1 MSKVRFIF
9 GIHNHQPVG
18 NFQSVFEEAFDR
30 SYYPFLQLLESYPK
44 IRTSIHFSGIL
55 LKWIEENRP
64 QGIDI
69 LRKLVES
76 GQLEVM
82 TGGFY
87 EPILPVIPDHDK
99 EGQIRKLTRYIEKVI
114 GDIPVGMWLA
124 ERVWEPHLPRIMKKA
139 GVKYTVLDDA
149 HFRYSGLTD
158 DQLHGYYLTEE
169 QGDTV
174 ALFPI
179 SRKLR
184 YTIPFRPVEETI
196 EYLREL
202 SGSGDNTLAIY
213 ADDGEKFGVWPGT
226 YKSCFTERWLE
237 RFFAALS
244 DSSDFIEMIHFREA
258 LSKMEPSGRVYLPTA
273 SYTEMNEWALPA
285 TAIMKYEEFVGK
297 LKQAGFDSE
306 YNVFVR
312 GGFWR
317 NFLAKYP
324 ETNNM
329 HKKMLAVSQ
338 KIVRA
343 KSGNPDLAPILG
355 EAEDYLWRGQC
366 NCPYWH
372 GVFGGLYLTHIRSAI
387 YQNLIM
393 AEKCVDDATHSQES
407 WIDIKQ
413 TDFDRDGKDELLV
426 ETPSANYYFM
436 PASGASLFELDY
448 KASNLN
454 IVDTITRRQEGY
466 HDKIKS
472 SRTDDAA
479 DGDTVSIHDSFKSKE
494 EGLEKLLSYD
504 WYRRA
509 CFIDHFFGEGITPE
523 EFATASYPEEGDFVN
538 QPYTSVHEKVGS
550 DALVKFARDGGV
562 WSGGKHANIRV
573 EKEFVIVGSDARI
586 DVNYILT
593 NNDESA
599 VNLHFGIELNFGF
612 PSLTSPEV
620 SYTIDGKVP
629 ARYKRTGTTSSLESI
644 SEFGLLDG
652 DDNLRIDFLLQKKST
667 VWRMPVYSVSLS
679 EDGFEKVQQGIC
691 MMPSWKLHLSPGESW
706 KLEIKMRIHEIDPA
720 QAAQVAQVSLARA

>member
-1 MSKVRFIF
+1 MNKVQFLF

-18 NFQSVFEEAFDR
+18 NFQSVFEEAFEK
-30 SYYPFLQLLESYPK
+30 SYYPFLQLLGSYPK

-55 LKWIEENRP
+55 LKWIEDNHPE
-64 QGIDI
+64 GIDI
-69 LRKLVES
+69 LKKLVES
-76 GQLEVM
+76 GQLEFM

-114 GDIPVGMWLA
+114 GDKPVGMWLA
-124 ERVWEPHLPRIMKKA
+124 ERVWEPHLPRIMKRA

-169 QGDTV
+169 QGDTI

-184 YTIPFRPVEETI
+184 YTIPFRPIEETI
-196 EYLREL
+196 EHLRDL
-202 SGSGDNTLAIY
+202 STNGENTLAIY

-226 YKSCFTERWLE
+226 YRTCFTEKWLE
-237 RFFAALS
+237 KFFAALS

-258 LSKMEPSGRVYLPTA
+258 LAKIEPCGRVYLPTA

-285 TAIMKYEEFVGK
+285 AAIVKYEEFQEK
-297 LKQAGFDSE
+297 LKRAGFDSS

-317 NFLAKYP
+317 NFLAKYD

-329 HKKMLAVSQ
+329 HKKMLAVSH
-338 KIVRA
+338 KIQRT
-343 KSGNPDLAPILG
+343 KDENEDLVPLLDD
-355 EAEDYLWRGQC
+355 AEDYLWRGQC

-372 GVFGGLYLTHIRSAI
+372 GVFGGLYLPHIRSAI

-393 AEKCVDDATHSQES
+393 AEKNVDAATHSQES
-407 WIDIKQ
+407 WIDIRQ

-426 ETPSANYYFM
+426 ESPSANYYFM
-436 PASGASLFELDY
+436 PANGASIFELDY
-448 KASNLN
+448 RASNLN
-454 IVDTITRRQEGY
+454 IVDTITRRREGY

-472 SRTDDAA
+472 SRTDDESH
-479 DGDTVSIHDSFKSKE
+479 DGTVSIHDSFKSKE
-494 EGLEKLLSYD
+494 KGLDKLLSYD

-509 CFIDHFFGEGITPE
+509 CFIDHFFGQDITPE
-523 EFATASYPEEGDFVN
+523 QFATASYPEEGDFVD
-538 QPYTSVHEKVGS
+538 QPYDSSYEIVGS
-550 DALVKFARDGGV
+550 DVLVKFIRDGGV
-562 WSGGKHANIRV
+562 WVGGKHTKVRV
-573 EKEFVIVGSDARI
+573 EKEFVIVGSETKF

-593 NNDESA
+593 NRDDSSI
-599 VNLHFGIELNFGF
+599 NLHFGVELNFGF
-612 PSLTSPEV
+612 PNLTSPEV
-620 SYTIDGKVP
+620 NYSIDGEVP
-629 ARYKRTGTTSSLESI
+629 ARYKHTNTTSSLDNI
-644 SEFGLLDG
+644 SEFGLLAS
-652 DDNLRIDFLLQKKST
+652 DDNFKIDILLQKKAT
-667 VWRMPVYSVSLS
+667 LWRMPVYSVSLS

-691 MMPSWKLHLSPGESW
+691 LVTSWKLHLSPGESW
-706 KLEIKMRIHEIDPA
+706 KLELKIRISELDSTRATQFTH
-720 QAAQVAQVSLARA
+720 VALARA